1 LIRNQ
6 PVNTPKNLVSKKC
19 KQDCY
24 TGYLLANPL
33 RQEYNLSKS
42 VRRRSVPVSKKRKK
56 KRSSP
61 VAGPPP
67 PRAEVTTRKK
77 KLSKQQIAL
86 YVFSVL
92 IILSLA
98 LSFIIGNNT
107 PAVPPD
113 VSTGQGVIA
122 PTATPGADTEENE
135 QEGGDE
141 AAPSE
146 ATSEPTP
153 ATE

>member
-1 LIRNQ
+1 
-6 PVNTPKNLVSKKC
+6 
-19 KQDCY
+19 
-24 TGYLLANPL
+24 LLANPL
-33 RQEYNLSKS
+33 GQEYNLSKS
-42 VRRRSVPVSKKRKK
+42 VRRKSVPVSKKRKK
-56 KRSSP
+56 KRSSLA
-61 VAGPPP
+61 AGPPP

-98 LSFIIGNNT
+98 LSFIISNNA
-107 PAVPPD
+107 PAVAPD
-113 VSTGQGVIA
+113 VSTGQGVA
-122 PTATPGADTEENE
+122 PTATLGADAEENE
-135 QEGGDE
+135 QEGDE

-146 ATSEPTP
+146 ATPEPTT